1 MGKGDEKMKKNDK
14 KTLETLQKEFE
25 KSAESVQ
32 MPLRLQKESMVAM
45 LKSNEGKETDFS
57 DKTGTKKN
65 NIVVLRR
72 LTAAAAMLAIVV
84 VGVLMMRTGGV
95 KVIKT
100 DTFYKS
106 YEGVEPVRNARS
118 YEEVEQAVLE
128 ILGGK
133 KQQAV
138 NNSTDKTEKPN
149 DSTQASAENVIDR
162 LLESYSKHIADANS
176 EGKTSVYVSEKQP
189 EAQENSRGVTVYGDF
204 KADIVKND
212 GEYLYVVT
220 TGVNSQ
226 TGAAIE
232 QIKIIKAVPAYEMK
246 VVSTVVLSEGSSSS
260 KINEC
265 LEIYLKNDTLIAIM
279 SSYSYSLSGAVA
291 YDDVSTAAVYYDI
304 SDPTAPVKL
313 REHKQDGKYVSS
325 SLHENRFA
333 LVTAKAIPSIKE
345 EGEISES
352 GAIPSFSIN
361 GVSSKLKA
369 EDIFIAVN
377 DPEAS
382 YLFITVTDISDL
394 EAQVGRL
401 AVLGSGREVYSSAH
415 SIVVARGFVSLDA
428 DENGAYESLTE
439 LYRFNINGSSIK
451 FSGSY
456 VVEGSI
462 VGGISVDE
470 NSGNL
475 KVVTS
480 QVAANNIFV
489 LSEKMEFVSGLT
501 DIFPNKKITGVKFIG
516 SNAYVVIK
524 EDTEKTMIIDL
535 SDPSKPKAA
544 GTISTQ
550 GFSDELYAVS
560 DTLLIGIGSAPSA
573 KEEKPVMTLSLFDV
587 SNPYSPKAVSVYTLE
602 GDCSI
607 PAADDSR
614 SVMTA
619 SDKKIFGIP
628 VLKKNPATGTDIS
641 SYILFSAENGAITP
655 IGTYNHDTAYTGDA
669 AVRGNCI
676 DGTLYTVS
684 GEKIVAFSID
694 ECTLLSSQEIR

>member
-1 MGKGDEKMKKNDK
+1 MKNDK
-14 KTLETLQKEFE
+14 KTLEMLQKEIE
-25 KSAESVQ
+25 KSAESAQ

-45 LKSNEGKETDFS
+45 IKSNEGKGTDFS

-72 LTAAAAMLAIVV
+72 LTAAAAMLAIVI
-84 VGVLMMRTGGV
+84 VGVLLMRTGGV

-133 KQQAV
+133 KQQAA
-138 NNSTDKTEKPN
+138 NNSSDKTEKTN
-149 DSTQASAENVIDR
+149 NSTQVSSENVINR
-162 LLESYSKHIADANS
+162 LLESYSKHIAESNS
-176 EGKTSVYVSEKQP
+176 EGKSSVYVSEKPQA
-189 EAQENSRGVTVYGDF
+189 ESSSEGVAVYGDF

-220 TGVNSQ
+220 TGLNSQ
-226 TGAAIE
+226 TGATIE
-232 QIKIIKAVPAYEMK
+232 QIKIIKAVPANEMK
-246 VVSTVVLSEGSSSS
+246 VVSTAVLSEGRSSSE
-260 KINEC
+260 INEC
-265 LEIYLKNDTLIAIM
+265 LEIHLKNDTLIAIM
-279 SSYSYSLSGAVA
+279 SSYSYSLSGTVA
-291 YDDVSTAAVYYDI
+291 YDNVSTVAVYYDI

-325 SLHENRFA
+325 SLHESRFA
-333 LVTAKAIPSIKE
+333 LVTAKAIPSIKDR
-345 EGEISES
+345 GEISEN
-352 GAIPSFSIN
+352 GAIPSLSIN

-415 SIVVARGFVSLDA
+415 SIIVARGFVSVDA

-470 NSGNL
+470 KSGNL

-480 QVAANNIFV
+480 QASANNIFV

-501 DIFPNKKITGVKFIG
+501 DIFPSKKITGVKFIG

-560 DTLLIGIGSAPSA
+560 DSLLIGIGSSASA
-573 KEEKPVMTLSLFDV
+573 KDGKSATTLSLFDV
-587 SNPYSPKAVSVYTLE
+587 SNPYSPKAVSAYTLE
-602 GDCSI
+602 GDFSI

-614 SVMTA
+614 SVMMS

-628 VLKKNPATGTDIS
+628 VLKKNPTTGTDVS
-641 SYILFSAENGAITP
+641 SYILFSTENGAITP

-676 DGTLYTVS
+676 GDTLYTVS

-694 ECTLLSSQEIR
+694 ECTLLSAQEIR

>member
-14 KTLETLQKEFE
+14 QTLEMLQKEFE
-25 KSAESVQ
+25 KSAESAQ
-32 MPLRLQKESMVAM
+32 IPLRLQKESMVAM
-45 LKSNEGKETDFS
+45 LKSDEGKETDFS

-84 VGVLMMRTGGV
+84 VGALLMRTGGV

-100 DTFYKS
+100 DSFYKS
-106 YEGVEPVRNARS
+106 YESVEPVRNARS
-118 YEEVEQAVLE
+118 YEEVEQAVRE

-133 KQQAV
+133 QSAADSTKETEKT
-138 NNSTDKTEKPN
+138 NNSTQT
-149 DSTQASAENVIDR
+149 TAENVINR
-162 LLESYSKHIADANS
+162 LLEGYSKYVADTNA
-176 EGKTSVYVSEKQP
+176 EGKTSVYVSETPAVQSSS
-189 EAQENSRGVTVYGDF
+189 EVVAVYGDF

-226 TGAAIE
+226 TGATVE
-232 QIKIIKAVPAYEMK
+232 QIKIVKAEPAEEMK
-246 VVSTVVLSEGSSSS
+246 VVSTIVLSNGESSSE
-260 KINEC
+260 INEC
-265 LEIYLKNDTLIAIM
+265 LEIYLKNDTLIALM
-279 SSYSYSLSGAVA
+279 SSYSYSLSGSVA

-304 SDPTAPVKL
+304 SEPTAPVKL

-325 SLHENRFA
+325 SLHESRFA
-333 LVTAKAIPSIKE
+333 LVTAKSIPSLKE
-345 EGEISES
+345 QSDISES
-352 GAIPSFSIN
+352 GAIPSFSID

-394 EAQVGRL
+394 EAQIGRL
-401 AVLGSGREVYSSAH
+401 AVLGSGKEIYCSAH
-415 SIVVARGFVSLDA
+415 SIVIARGFVSLDA
-428 DENGAYESLTE
+428 DKNGAYESLTE
-439 LYRFNINGSSIK
+439 LYRFNINGSSIG

-456 VVEGSI
+456 VVKGSI

-470 NSGNL
+470 ESGNL

-480 QVAANNIFV
+480 EASANNIFI
-489 LSEKMEFVSGLT
+489 LNDKMEFVSGLT

-516 SNAYVVIK
+516 SNAYVVIN
-524 EDTEKTMIIDL
+524 EDSEKTMIVDL

-544 GTISTQ
+544 GTISTK

-560 DTLLIGIGSAPSA
+560 DNLLIGIGTALPEGSGELS
-573 KEEKPVMTLSLFDV
+573 MTLSLFDV
-587 SNPYSPKAVSVYTLE
+587 SDPYSPKAVSVYTLE
-602 GDCSI
+602 GGCSI
-607 PAADDSR
+607 PAVDDSR
-614 SVMTA
+614 SVMTV
-619 SDKKIFGIP
+619 SDKKMFGIP
-628 VLKKNPATGTDIS
+628 VVKNNPTTGTDIS
-641 SYILFSAENGAITP
+641 SYILFNAENGAITP
-655 IGTYNHDTAYTGDA
+655 VGTYNHDTAYTGDA
-669 AVRGNCI
+669 AVRGSCI
-676 DGTLYTVS
+676 GDALFTVS

-694 ECTLLSSQEIR
+694 ECELLSSLEIR